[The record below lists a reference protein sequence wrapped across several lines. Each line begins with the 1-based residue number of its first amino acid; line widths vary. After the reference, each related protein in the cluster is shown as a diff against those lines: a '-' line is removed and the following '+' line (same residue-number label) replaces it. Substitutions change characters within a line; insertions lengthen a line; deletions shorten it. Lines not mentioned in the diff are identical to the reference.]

1 MQDRIEPPILLSRL
15 MTFVFAG
22 AIVVLGVLGITLYK
36 MFPLTRPQVFFLMT
50 QPREN
55 LEITLSEL
63 PPTDDNFKWYT
74 RAFIREYIKARNEI
88 VPDGRVMLRKWN
100 NTEDGVVHTWSTPAV
115 YAAFT
120 QTNMWTAL
128 MNNTPDFEFSCSVE
142 FENGAVQP
150 RTSDYK
156 TWAVNFKYFCED
168 SGGQTDKKDYTI
180 IVKLEMD
187 DNATL
192 KWSDR
197 LDNPL
202 GIRVAEYTVES
213 GNGDPLNTGYLA
225 SGN

>member
-15 MTFVFAG
+15 VVFLFAG
-22 AIVVLGVLGITLYK
+22 AVVVLAALGFTLYK
-36 MFPLTRPQVFFLMT
+36 MFPLNRPQVYFLMT

-55 LEITLSEL
+55 LEITLTEL
-63 PPTDDNFKWYT
+63 PPTDENMKWFM

-88 VPDGRVMLRKWN
+88 TPDSRAMLRKWN
-100 NTEDGVVHTWSTPAV
+100 NDENGVVHTWSTPDV

-142 FENGAVQP
+142 FENGAITP
-150 RTSDYK
+150 RTAD
-156 TWAVNFKYFCED
+156 TFAVSFKYFCED

-180 IVKLEMD
+180 IVKLQMD

-202 GIRVAEYTVES
+202 GLRVSEYKIES

-225 SGN
+225 SGE